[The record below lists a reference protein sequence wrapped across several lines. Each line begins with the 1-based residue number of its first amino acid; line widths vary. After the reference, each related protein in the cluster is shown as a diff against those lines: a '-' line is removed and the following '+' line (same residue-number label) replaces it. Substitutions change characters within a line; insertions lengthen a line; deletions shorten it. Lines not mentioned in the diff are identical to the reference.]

1 VRALRKLIFWL
12 IGAVAIVACL
22 SAIPVAIVET
32 QCTASPQPRT
42 PNEGFD
48 IKIPGYRRAEGD
60 SYLTFPEWYIVY
72 AYDDLAGVTRQSS
85 ESSFD
90 YLQSIRGFWTSLCGS
105 TATAGAIGPVT
116 LDQRVT
122 NYIIGVSFTAEMAL
136 KGLYERTI
144 GALTV
149 LARGVERT
157 PEDEFAQ
164 RLLDDYAAFLR
175 QTPWYRYPFG
185 PELIR
190 FWKETP
196 VNGGN
201 PVRKVER
208 RIALTLE
215 YAGKAVY
222 AQAIGWLAGYSP
234 ADLTIMSV
242 VDGLDD
248 TDLAADKRIRK
259 VAALDGGFVLI
270 ETPRYQEF
278 TEVVRGLGARGRN
291 TSEIAGNRRILVTVL
306 TTSQASAGATGSS
319 EIFSIPVQSRPGWRR
334 IGLDVEVA
342 QLTQMIAAV
351 EREAAVFEH
360 AYDYY

>member
-1 VRALRKLIFWL
+1 MRALRKLIFWL
-12 IGAVAIVACL
+12 IGGVAIVASL
-22 SAIPVAIVET
+22 SAIPVAVVET
-32 QCTASPQPRT
+32 QCAAAPQPRT
-42 PNEGFD
+42 PNKGFD

-90 YLQSIRGFWTSLCGS
+90 YLQSIRGFWTSLCSS

-149 LARGVERT
+149 LARGAERT
-157 PEDEFAQ
+157 PEDEFAL

-185 PELIR
+185 QELIN

-234 ADLTIMSV
+234 AGLTIMSV

-259 VAALDGGFVLI
+259 VAGLDGGFVLI

-278 TEVVRGLGARGRN
+278 TEILRGLGARGRN
-291 TSEIAGNRRILVTVL
+291 MSEIAGNGRILVTVL

-334 IGLDVEVA
+334 IGLDVDVA
-342 QLTQMIAAV
+342 QLTQVIAAV

-360 AYDYY
+360 AYDY

>member
-1 VRALRKLIFWL
+1 VRSLRKLVLWSTCAI
-12 IGAVAIVACL
+12 AVAACL
-22 SAIPVAIVET
+22 SGIPVAIVET
-32 QCTASPQPRT
+32 QCTASPQAQT
-42 PNEGFD
+42 TDKGFVV
-48 IKIPGYRRAEGD
+48 KIPGYQRAEGD

-222 AQAIGWLAGYSP
+222 TQAIGWLAGYSP

-360 AYDYY
+360 AYDY